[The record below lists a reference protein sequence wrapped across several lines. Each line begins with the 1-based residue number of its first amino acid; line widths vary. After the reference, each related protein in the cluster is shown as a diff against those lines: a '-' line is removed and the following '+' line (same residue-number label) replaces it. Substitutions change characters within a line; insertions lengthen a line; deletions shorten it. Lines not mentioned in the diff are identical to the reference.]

1 MWWDEALNTNK
12 MSEKDTNKQLSRR
25 EHGDR
30 RVNWEVGEHRCNV
43 EFVLSFHIA
52 LTTENQFNLFAFFT
66 VSAVMSVE
74 SQHSEWG
81 LGEWSLTPG
90 MFVLKNPNISSKN
103 ENETIKC

>member
-43 EFVLSFHIA
+43 EFVLSSHIA
-52 LTTENQFNLFAFFT
+52 LKTENISIYLHSSQ
-66 VSAVMSVE
+66 SVE
-74 SQHSEWG
+74 S
-81 LGEWSLTPG
+81 
-90 MFVLKNPNISSKN
+90 
-103 ENETIKC
+103 

>member
-43 EFVLSFHIA
+43 EFVLSYHIA
-52 LTTENQFNLFAFFT
+52 LTTENQFNLFAFFA
-66 VSAVMSVE
+66 VSGELALRAVTGRASPHPRNVCFKK
-74 SQHSEWG
+74 
-81 LGEWSLTPG
+81 PKY
-90 MFVLKNPNISSKN
+90 FLKD
-103 ENETIKC
+103 